1 MSRQTL
7 HDRRG
12 SALDHREP
20 FAEHNQCAR
29 FNLVDE
35 AFQQLPEQADLVVTQ
50 ILTAK
55 EQAGD
60 LLSNVSLTIAG

>member
-1 MSRQTL
+1 MPRQAL

-12 SALDHREP
+12 SALNRGEP
-20 FAEHNQCAR
+20 FTERNQRAR
-29 FNLVDE
+29 FDLVDE
-35 AFQQLPEQADLVVTQ
+35 AFEQLPEQADLIVTQ

-60 LLSNVSLTIAG
+60 LLRDVSLTIAG